1 MEQRL
6 GRRLG
11 TPFVATMPI
20 TAATIPAD
28 SGTMAEG
35 HVDNFSTLLEQQI
48 PRLRRYAY
56 ALHRSNR
63 ARADDLV
70 QDTLV
75 RAISKQHLWQTG
87 TNLQAWLFTLMHHQN
102 VNDVRRSIVRAGVS
116 YDVEELHD
124 SLASAD
130 DTSVL
135 LQLRDLERAMAKL
148 TMENRQVILL
158 VALEGL
164 SYEDVAEVLRIPVG
178 TVRSRLSRGRTALRR
193 LMDMGEKAVP
203 ASMARERLAG
213 PLTA

>member
-11 TPFVATMPI
+11 TPFVTAMPI
-20 TAATIPAD
+20 AAATLPTG

-48 PRLRRYAY
+48 HRLRRYAY
-56 ALHRSNR
+56 ALHRSSR

-70 QDTLV
+70 QDTLL
-75 RAISKQHLWQTG
+75 RAISKQHLWTPG

-102 VNDVRRSIVRAGVS
+102 VNDVRRSIVRAGAS
-116 YDVEELHD
+116 YDAEELHD
-124 SLASAD
+124 SLASVD
-130 DTSVL
+130 DTSAL

-164 SYEDVAEVLRIPVG
+164 SYEEVAEALRIPLG

-193 LMDMGEKAVP
+193 LMDMGEKAAPV
-203 ASMARERLAG
+203 SKVRERLADS
-213 PLTA
+213 LTA